1 MVSDGN
7 DDTTVAY
14 TSGAFHPKP
23 GWQSA
28 AGALD
33 RRRTIELQLT
43 ARSEGDWTV
52 LDVVGEVDL
61 YTAPALRDRVASLID
76 GGVRKLVVDLEQVGF
91 LDSSGL
97 GVLIGAL
104 RRLKEH
110 DGELA
115 LVCNEGST
123 LKVLTVTGLD
133 KVFRIQGDLGA
144 ATAS

>member
-1 MVSDGN
+1 VTTRRSPILAGLSPGYGGRDG
-7 DDTTVAY
+7 
-14 TSGAFHPKP
+14 G
-23 GWQSA
+23 
-28 AGALD
+28 
-33 RRRTIELQLT
+33 RRSRRETTIELQLT
-43 ARSEGDWTV
+43 DRSAGDWTV
-52 LDVVGEVDL
+52 LDIVGEVDL
-61 YTAPALRDRVASLID
+61 YTAPALRDRIASLID
-76 GGVRKLVVDLEQVGF
+76 GGVRRLVVNLAEVGF

-110 DGELA
+110 DGVLR

-133 KVFRIQGDLGA
+133 KVFQIHTDLGS

>member
-1 MVSDGN
+1 
-7 DDTTVAY
+7 
-14 TSGAFHPKP
+14 
-23 GWQSA
+23 
-28 AGALD
+28 
-33 RRRTIELQLT
+33 
-43 ARSEGDWTV
+43 V
-52 LDVVGEVDL
+52 LDIVGEVDL
-61 YTAPALRDRVASLID
+61 YTAPALRDRIASLID
-76 GGVRKLVVDLEQVGF
+76 GGVRRLVVNLEEVGF

-110 DGELA
+110 DGVLR

-133 KVFRIQGDLGA
+133 KVFQIHTDLGS

>member
-1 MVSDGN
+1 
-7 DDTTVAY
+7 
-14 TSGAFHPKP
+14 
-23 GWQSA
+23 
-28 AGALD
+28 
-33 RRRTIELQLT
+33 
-43 ARSEGDWTV
+43 
-52 LDVVGEVDL
+52 
-61 YTAPALRDRVASLID
+61 LRDRIASLID
-76 GGVRKLVVDLEQVGF
+76 GGIRRLVVNLEEVGF

-110 DGELA
+110 DGELR

-133 KVFRIQGDLGA
+133 KVFQIYTDLGS

>member
-1 MVSDGN
+1 M
-7 DDTTVAY
+7 
-14 TSGAFHPKP
+14 
-23 GWQSA
+23 
-28 AGALD
+28 LD
-33 RRRTIELQLT
+33 I
-43 ARSEGDWTV
+43 
-52 LDVVGEVDL
+52 VGEVDL
-61 YTAPALRDRVASLID
+61 YTAPALRERIASLID
-76 GGVRKLVVDLEQVGF
+76 GGVRRLVVNLEEVGF

-110 DGELA
+110 DGVLR

-133 KVFRIQGDLGA
+133 KVFQIHTDLGS

>member
-1 MVSDGN
+1 M
-7 DDTTVAY
+7 
-14 TSGAFHPKP
+14 
-23 GWQSA
+23 
-28 AGALD
+28 LD
-33 RRRTIELQLT
+33 I
-43 ARSEGDWTV
+43 
-52 LDVVGEVDL
+52 VGEVDL
-61 YTAPALRDRVASLID
+61 YTAPALRDRMASLID
-76 GGVRKLVVDLEQVGF
+76 GGVRRLVVNLEEVGF

-110 DGELA
+110 DGVLR

-133 KVFRIQGDLGA
+133 KVFQIHTDLGS